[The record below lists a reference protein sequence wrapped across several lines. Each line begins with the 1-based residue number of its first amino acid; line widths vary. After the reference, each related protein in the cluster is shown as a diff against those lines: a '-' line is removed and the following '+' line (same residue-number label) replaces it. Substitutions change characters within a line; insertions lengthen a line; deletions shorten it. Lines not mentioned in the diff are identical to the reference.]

1 MKATVVRPGDL
12 GPTELA
18 RWAALQEGDPAYAS
32 PFLRPEM
39 AVAIDR
45 HWPDTRVAVLEDA
58 GDAVGFFPFQQGR
71 LGAGQAL
78 GMGLTDW
85 QGAVLIPGVRWDAT
99 ALRRASGLSVWEF
112 DHLVPG
118 QADALRPAHLTLRP
132 SPVIDLADGV
142 DAWNARHAGSSRIKK
157 ARYHGR
163 KLARERGEID
173 VRFDTQ
179 DHDELRLLMQWKSA
193 QYRRTG
199 RRDRFAQTAVVGL
212 VHDLLD
218 TRTDG
223 FTAHLSTLR
232 VDGVP
237 AAMCLMLRSHH
248 VLTHWFPTYDV
259 TLSRH
264 QPGMVHLVEMVGL
277 AADAGITLFD
287 LGAGE
292 HDYKESFKD
301 HDLTVA
307 SGVVRHPGPAAW
319 AHRART
325 DPPRMAHDFVLS
337 HPRLRLAAR
346 KALVRAGTLRERTMS
361 RLRPPSGP
369 AEPGQPPLT

>member
-18 RWAALQEGDPAYAS
+18 RWAALQESDPSCAS

-45 HWPDTRVAVLEDA
+45 HWPDTRVAVLEE
-58 GDAVGFFPFQQGR
+58 GREVVGFFPFQRGR
-71 LGAGQAL
+71 LGAGRAL

-85 QGAVLIPGVRWDAT
+85 QGAVLAPGTRWDAD

-112 DHLVPG
+112 DHLVPE
-118 QADALRPAHLTLRP
+118 QAQALGARPVALRP
-132 SPVIDLADGV
+132 SPAIDLIDGA
-142 DAWNARHAGSSRIKK
+142 DAWATRHAGSSRIKK

-163 KLARERGEID
+163 KLAREQGEVD
-173 VRFDTQ
+173 VRLDTR

-199 RRDRFAQTAVVGL
+199 RRDRFAQAAIVGL

-218 TRTDG
+218 TRTEG

-232 VDGVP
+232 VDGTP
-237 AAMCLMLRSHH
+237 AAMCLMLRSRH

-259 TLSRH
+259 ALSRH
-264 QPGMVHLVEMVGL
+264 QPGMVHLVEMVAL
-277 AADAGITLFD
+277 AAQDGITLFD

-301 HDLTVA
+301 RDLTVA
-307 SGVVRHPGPAAW
+307 SGVVRHPGPASW

-325 DPPRMAHDFVLS
+325 DPPRVANDFVLS

-346 KALVRAGTLRERTMS
+346 KALLRAGTLRERS
-361 RLRPPSGP
+361 LHRRRDRGD
-369 AEPGQPPLT
+369 